1 MRVRAR
7 ARARV
12 RFMVRVR
19 VGVGVRVRVRVRVTI
34 NYFHPIIEGW
44 RVGAEVRTEER
55 YKTGFG
61 VISVHIHDASGLCHK
76 SSGFGMRRVGYG
88 E

>member
-1 MRVRAR
+1 MSGMSEEDGSGGEITVL
-7 ARARV
+7 
-12 RFMVRVR
+12 
-19 VGVGVRVRVRVRVTI
+19 TI
-34 NYFHPIIEGW
+34 NYFHPVIEGW